1 MSTVMKVVG
10 LVTAVSALAATGL
23 VLTSDA
29 ARRTAKDVA
38 GAVEKTGRK
47 MGDLVDKMDQN

>member
-1 MSTVMKVVG
+1 MNTVMKMVG
-10 LVTAVSALAATGL
+10 IVTAASMVAATGL

-29 ARRTAKDVA
+29 ARRTAKNVA

-47 MGDLVDKMDQN
+47 MGDLVDKMG

>member
-1 MSTVMKVVG
+1 MNTVMKMVG
-10 LVTAVSALAATGL
+10 IVTAASMVAATGL

-29 ARRTAKDVA
+29 ARRTAKNVA

-47 MGDLVDKMDQN
+47 MGNLVDKLDQN

>member
-1 MSTVMKVVG
+1 MNTVMKAVT
-10 LVTAVSALAATGL
+10 LVTAVSVVAATGL

-38 GAVEKTGRK
+38 GAVERTGRK
-47 MGDLVDKMDQN
+47 MGNLVDKMG